1 MTIFSNNRDLLDRF
15 RRGDRAALAEVYYRY
30 VDEVATLARRGFTIE
45 SSGHVYV
52 RGVSGDAE
60 REIVQETFA
69 RAFAQKARNAFN
81 GIDPYRPYLMRIAK
95 NLLIDR
101 FRAGSKQEVELDDN
115 APIELGEEPVD
126 LDWEQRRTATVEYL
140 ATLDAESRQVVKLRF
155 EDELSQDEAA
165 DRLGCSRRRVRTV
178 EAKAQKELRK
188 WLQKRGLLRD

>member
-1 MTIFSNNRDLLDRF
+1 MTIFDNNRDLLDRF

-30 VDEVATLARRGFTIE
+30 VDEVASLARRGFTIE

-52 RGVSGDAE
+52 RGVTGDGE

-69 RAFAQKARNAFN
+69 RAFSEKARVAFN

-101 FRAGSKQEVELDDN
+101 FRAQSKQEVELDDDT
-115 APIELGEEPVD
+115 PIALGDEPVD

-140 ATLDAESRQVVKLRF
+140 ATVDAELRQVVRLRF
-155 EDELSQDEAA
+155 EEELSQDEVAA
-165 DRLGCSRRRVRTV
+165 QLGCSRRRVRTL

>member
-1 MTIFSNNRDLLDRF
+1 VTIFDNNRDLLDRF
-15 RRGDRAALAEVYYRY
+15 RRGDREALAEVYYRY
-30 VDEVATLARRGFTIE
+30 VDEVASLARRGFTIE

-52 RGVSGDAE
+52 RGVTGDGE

-69 RAFAQKARNAFN
+69 RAFSEKARVAFN

-101 FRAGSKQEVELDDN
+101 FRTQSKQEVELDDDT
-115 APIELGEEPVD
+115 PIALGDEPVD

-140 ATLDAESRQVVKLRF
+140 ATVDPELRQVVRLRF
-155 EDELSQDEAA
+155 EEELSQDEVAA
-165 DRLGCSRRRVRTV
+165 QLGCSRRRVRTL
-178 EAKAQKELRK
+178 EARAQKELRK

>member
-1 MTIFSNNRDLLDRF
+1 VTIFANNRDLLDRF

-69 RAFAQKARNAFN
+69 RAFAEKARTAYN

-101 FRAGSKQEVELDDN
+101 FRAAAKQPVELDDN
-115 APIELGEEPVD
+115 AEIQLGEEPVD
-126 LDWEQRRTATVEYL
+126 LDWEQRRAATVEYL
-140 ATLDAESRQVVKLRF
+140 ATLDPETRQVVRLRF
-155 EDELSQDEAA
+155 EDELSQDDVAA
-165 DRLGCSRRRVRTV
+165 QLGCSRRRVRTL
-178 EAKAQKELRK
+178 EAKAQKDLRK
-188 WLQKRGLLRD
+188 WLDKRGLLRG